1 MTMTEFLPLLHG
13 VSGSG
18 KQYSAKCP
26 AHDDRKASLSIS
38 EGEDGRILLN
48 CHAGCSAEEICGAL
62 GLKTADLFQMCSAA
76 QNGVSISKAV
86 KVAEY
91 IYKALDGSTV
101 CKKVRRSD
109 KSFYWLHPEGNGWV
123 KGRGKKAAPLYNQFD
138 TNGCERLYIV
148 EGEKDVETLRF
159 YKIPAVS
166 LPDGAKSKWQDEYT
180 EFFKSR
186 RVVIIQDNDEPGKEF
201 AQMVASKISGK
212 AEIVKVLDLSKIWH
226 EIPEHGD
233 ITDYFITDPNNGPV
247 KLKELAELTEEW
259 KPTAEEPSTGV
270 IQLSDVQSTKTQWL
284 WKPYIPLGKIT
295 LMTADPGT
303 GKTFFCLYL
312 AAQVSTGRPFYGTES
327 GYTEPR
333 TVVYQTAEDGI
344 ADTIK
349 PRLEPMQPNFKN
361 IYVINEE
368 TEALSLSDE
377 RIENVMKTYHPSL
390 MIFDPLQAYLGAD
403 VDMHRA
409 NEVRPVLAQ
418 IGRLAEKY
426 NCAVIFIMHNSKM
439 GQNQAL
445 YRALGSIDIPAIAR
459 SMLIL
464 GKNPDNPQQKV
475 LCHEKSSL
483 AMHGKSILFN
493 ICPDFGGI
501 VFDGFSDFKADDILN
516 PRKVGRDKPSVTKDQ
531 ATEELLQVIGERN
544 YCELEEVQ
552 QLQEEIGCSKE
563 TIYRAKRDLG
573 LDTVSIGYSINKH
586 TYWITPEVDK
596 VEFKKQMKEKL
607 CNNDNVETENP

>member
-1 MTMTEFLPLLHG
+1 MTISEFLPLLHG

-18 KQYSAKCP
+18 RQYSAKCP
-26 AHDDRKASLSIS
+26 AHNDQHASLSIS
-38 EGEDGRILLN
+38 EAPDGKILLQ
-48 CHAGCSAEEICGAL
+48 CHAGCTITDICSSL
-62 GLKTADLFQMCSAA
+62 GLKVADLFQTRSAA
-76 QNGVSISKAV
+76 QNGTSNSKSV
-86 KVAEY
+86 IVAEY
-91 IYKALDGSTV
+91 VYKALDGSTV
-101 CKKVRRSD
+101 CKKVRLSN
-109 KSFYWLHPEGNGWV
+109 KQFYWLHPNGNGWA
-123 KGRGKKAAPLYNQFD
+123 KGRGGKTAPLYNQCE
-138 TNGCERLYIV
+138 TNNSKFVYVV

-180 EFFKSR
+180 DFFKKRS
-186 RVVIIQDNDEPGKEF
+186 VAIIQDNDIPGKDF
-201 AQMVASKISGK
+201 AQMAASKISGI
-212 AEIVKVLDLSKIWH
+212 AEIVKVIDLSKIWQ

-233 ITDYFITDPNNGPV
+233 VTDYFLTDPKNGYK
-247 KLKELAELTEEW
+247 KLEELAKQTEEW
-259 KPTAEEPSTGV
+259 KLTAEEPSTGV

-426 NCAVIFIMHNSKM
+426 NCAVVFIMHNSKM

-501 VFDGFSDFKADDILN
+501 VFDGFTDLKADDILN

-531 ATEELLQVIGERN
+531 ATEELLQLLGEDG
-544 YCELEEVQ
+544 YVELADVK
-552 QLQEEIGCSKE
+552 QLREEIGCSE
-563 TIYRAKRDLG
+563 RTIYNAKKDLQ
-573 LDTVSIGYSINKH
+573 LDTVSIGYSINKR
-586 TYWITPEVDK
+586 TYWLSPDVDK
-596 VEFKKQMKEKL
+596 EKFREEHNHPK
-607 CNNDNVETENP
+607 NNILFCKDA